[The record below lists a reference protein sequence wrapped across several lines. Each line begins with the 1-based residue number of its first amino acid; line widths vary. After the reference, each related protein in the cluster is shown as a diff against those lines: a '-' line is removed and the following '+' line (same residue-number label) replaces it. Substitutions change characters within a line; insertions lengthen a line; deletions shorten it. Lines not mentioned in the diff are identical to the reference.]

1 MISCQGLTTS
11 IPVSSKSLPLRV
23 ASAAPRVWQMAAIC
37 ASKPLDWQSKAVA
50 TRHDLRVSDSGIH
63 YSLEADDGIMT
74 VTRWL
79 VLDIALP
86 IFFRPLRPLSVK
98 LV

>member
-1 MISCQGLTTS
+1 
-11 IPVSSKSLPLRV
+11 
-23 ASAAPRVWQMAAIC
+23 MAAIC

-86 IFFRPLRPLSVK
+86 IFFRPLRPLITRSFDKENVRTMAALK
-98 LV
+98 AYAEASPGR